1 MTAARP
7 LPAPRSRPGQ
17 VPAVGAETGR
27 DARRYTAV
35 VSRKTQT
42 DAGGGR
48 IPPPRPARVATH
60 VSSADLARRLADAH
74 AHCVAH
80 GGHLTAQRREVL
92 ELLLRR
98 GGSAKA
104 YDLQE
109 DLQARHGRIAP
120 TTIYRALDFL
130 IDYGLVHRVDAVN
143 VFVACNGGHDDHQPL
158 FLVCSSCET
167 TTELHDDAA
176 VADLVR
182 RVSAA
187 SAGFHQTSIE
197 IKGLCR
203 KCQAAAAA

>member
-1 MTAARP
+1 M
-7 LPAPRSRPGQ
+7 
-17 VPAVGAETGR
+17 
-27 DARRYTAV
+27 

-42 DAGGGR
+42 DTSSRRAR
-48 IPPPRPARVATH
+48 PPGPGRVATPA
-60 VSSADLARRLADAH
+60 SSADLSRRLADAH
-74 AHCVAH
+74 AHCIEH
-80 GGHLTAQRREVL
+80 GGQLTTQRREVL

-104 YDLQE
+104 YDLQS

-143 VFVACNGGHDDHQPL
+143 VFVACNGGHVDHQPL

-176 VADLVR
+176 MAEMIR
-182 RVSAA
+182 RVTAA
-187 SAGFHQTSIE
+187 SAGFHQTAIE
-197 IKGLCR
+197 IKGVCR
-203 KCQAAAAA
+203 KCQAATAT